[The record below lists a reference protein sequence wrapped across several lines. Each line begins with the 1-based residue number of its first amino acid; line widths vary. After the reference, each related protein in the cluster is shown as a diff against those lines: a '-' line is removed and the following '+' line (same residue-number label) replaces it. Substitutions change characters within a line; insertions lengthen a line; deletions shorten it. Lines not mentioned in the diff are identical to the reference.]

1 MMPDVGALLKSFIY
15 LVSSSLLYP
24 TLVLLTLIVLWMLV
38 YAGSFLAEAIGRA
51 RLRPVSGSDLSNL
64 DFSGDLSEILPFHVR
79 AYMRAAMEVF
89 GAGSPLQDELLENLL
104 QERSAQLRKS
114 LDTIRM
120 LVRIGPGLGLIG
132 TLIPMG
138 TGLAALGQGDITKL
152 SSDLVIAFTT
162 TVVGL
167 ATGLTAYYF
176 YWKKRR
182 WVEEDIRSMEFLTE
196 VLAVKYSFREISHE
210 VHEAQTDRRGE

>member
-1 MMPDVGALLKSFIY
+1 MLDVGALLKSFIY

-24 TLVLLTLIVLWMLV
+24 TLVLLTVIVLWMLV

-51 RLRPVSGSDLSNL
+51 RLRRVSGSDLSCL
-64 DFSGDLSEILPFHVR
+64 DFSCDLTGVLPYQVR
-79 AYMRAAMEVF
+79 AYVRAAMEIL
-89 GAGSPLQDELLENLL
+89 GADSTLREELLENLL
-104 QERSAQLRKS
+104 QERSANMRKS

-167 ATGLTAYYF
+167 ATGLTAFYF

-182 WVEEDIRSMEFLTE
+182 WVEKDIRSMEFLTE
-196 VLAVKYSFREISHE
+196 VLAAKYPFREIMHE
-210 VHEAQTDRRGE
+210 VHEAQTDKN